1 MYNYDYKLISIG
13 LLSGMIGSYYN
24 VYINHYTGLIIQG
37 DFSNETLYNLYYS
50 SMISIIFVSIRGS
63 LFTYIQKKIYY
74 KIKNDVYMKLLN
86 QSTVFYET
94 TPISVLNNYI
104 NDDCRI
110 VSDILSLNINVITRS
125 LMSVIFTYYL
135 LYQISF
141 KLCLLVSLI
150 IPFNY
155 LITYIY
161 DKTYKYLMNDFDEKN
176 KNLNNYVYESISH
189 ISMIKS
195 FAIEEYSHKKFSSLI
210 NEINSFILKESY
222 LYGFNAFIN
231 FNMQNV
237 SMIII
242 IITAKYLELTNGIIN
257 FILYYQS
264 LYSTIKDLIGVKTE
278 MAKSIKSYERISSI
292 LKSKTLN
299 KGTYIPP
306 NNKFEP
312 IITFKDINFK
322 YNNSSNQ
329 ILKDFNFNIN
339 ANEKIGIIG
348 TSGCGKSTIAKLLTG
363 ILSPIDGIIYI
374 NGINFNYYDNM
385 WIKSKIGYVSQET
398 ILFSDTITNNIA
410 YGLEKFD
417 FNDVKNAAEL
427 ANAHEFI
434 IKLKDKYETK
444 IEGTEM
450 SSLSGGQK
458 QRINI
463 ARALMRNPQILIFD
477 EATSALDPYCE
488 EIVQNSIKKIF
499 DINGNGNGNGN
510 GNYNNQKRTIIIIAH
525 RKSALE
531 LANKVYKFNNSSME
545 LI

>member
-195 FAIEEYSHKKFSSLI
+195 FAI
-210 NEINSFILKESY
+210 
-222 LYGFNAFIN
+222 
-231 FNMQNV
+231 
-237 SMIII
+237 
-242 IITAKYLELTNGIIN
+242 
-257 FILYYQS
+257 
-264 LYSTIKDLIGVKTE
+264 D
-278 MAKSIKSYERISSI
+278 
-292 LKSKTLN
+292 
-299 KGTYIPP
+299 
-306 NNKFEP
+306 
-312 IITFKDINFK
+312 
-322 YNNSSNQ
+322 
-329 ILKDFNFNIN
+329 
-339 ANEKIGIIG
+339 
-348 TSGCGKSTIAKLLTG
+348 
-363 ILSPIDGIIYI
+363 
-374 NGINFNYYDNM
+374 
-385 WIKSKIGYVSQET
+385 
-398 ILFSDTITNNIA
+398 
-410 YGLEKFD
+410 
-417 FNDVKNAAEL
+417 
-427 ANAHEFI
+427 
-434 IKLKDKYETK
+434 
-444 IEGTEM
+444 
-450 SSLSGGQK
+450 
-458 QRINI
+458 
-463 ARALMRNPQILIFD
+463 
-477 EATSALDPYCE
+477 
-488 EIVQNSIKKIF
+488 
-499 DINGNGNGNGN
+499 
-510 GNYNNQKRTIIIIAH
+510 
-525 RKSALE
+525 RKS
-531 LANKVYKFNNSSME
+531 VV
-545 LI
+545 

>member
-1 MYNYDYKLISIG
+1 MYNYNYDYKLISIG
-13 LLSGMIGSYYN
+13 LLSGIIGSYYN

-37 DFSNETLYNLYYS
+37 DFSNETLYNLYYT

-63 LFTYIQKKIYY
+63 LFTYIQKNIYY
-74 KIKNDVYMKLLN
+74 KLKNDVYQKLLN

-110 VSDILSLNINVITRS
+110 ISDILSLNINVITRS
-125 LMSVIFTYYL
+125 IINVIFTYYL

-141 KLCLLVSLI
+141 KLCLMVSLI

-161 DKTYKYLMNDFDEKN
+161 DKTYKYLMKDFDEKN
-176 KNLNNYVYESISH
+176 KNLNNYVHESISH

-195 FAIEEYSHKKFSSLI
+195 FAIEEYSYKKFSNLI
-210 NEINSFILKESY
+210 NELNSFIFKESY

-237 SMIII
+237 SMILI
-242 IITAKYLELTNGIIN
+242 IITAKYLDLTDGLIN
-257 FILYYQS
+257 FILHYKS
-264 LYSTIKDLIGVKTE
+264 LYSTINDLINVKTE
-278 MAKSIKSYERISSI
+278 MAKSIKSYERINSI
-292 LKSKTLN
+292 IKSETLN
-299 KGTYIPP
+299 KGSYITP

-312 IITFKDINFK
+312 LITFKDINFK
-322 YNNSSNQ
+322 YHNSSNL

-348 TSGCGKSTIAKLLTG
+348 ASGCGKSTIAKLLTG
-363 ILSPIDGIIYI
+363 ILTPTDGIIYI
-374 NGINFNYYDNM
+374 NGINFNYYDNK

-427 ANAHEFI
+427 ANADEFI
-434 IKLKDKYETK
+434 MKLKDKYETK
-444 IEGTEM
+444 FEGTEL

-463 ARALMRNPQILIFD
+463 ARALMRNPQIIIFD

-499 DINGNGNGNGN
+499 DVNV
-510 GNYNNQKRTIIIIAH
+510 NNQKRTIIIIAH

-531 LANKVYKFNNSSME
+531 LANKVYKLDNSSIE

>member
-1 MYNYDYKLISIG
+1 MYDYDYNHDYTLISIG

-37 DFSNETLYNLYYS
+37 DFSNETLYNLYYT

-74 KIKNDVYMKLLN
+74 KFKNDVYQKLLN
-86 QSTVFYET
+86 QSSIFYEI

-110 VSDILSLNINVITRS
+110 ISDILSLNINVITRS

-189 ISMIKS
+189 ISIIKS
-195 FAIEEYSHKKFSSLI
+195 FAIEEYSYKKFSSLI
-210 NEINSFILKESY
+210 NELNSFILKETY

-242 IITAKYLELTNGIIN
+242 IITAKYLELTDGLIN
-257 FILYYQS
+257 FILHYKS
-264 LYSTIKDLIGVKTE
+264 IYSTINELINVKTE
-278 MAKSIKSYERISSI
+278 MAKSIKSYERINSI
-292 LKSKTLN
+292 MKSENLLN
-299 KGTYIPP
+299 KGSYIPP

-312 IITFKDINFK
+312 LITFKDINFK
-322 YNNSSNQ
+322 YQNSSNL

-348 TSGCGKSTIAKLLTG
+348 ESGCGKSTIAKLLTG
-363 ILSPIDGIIYI
+363 ILTPTNGIIYI
-374 NGINFNYYDNM
+374 NGINFNYYDNK

-398 ILFSDTITNNIA
+398 ILFSDTISNNIA
-410 YGLEKFD
+410 YGLEKFN

-427 ANAHEFI
+427 ANADEFI
-434 IKLKDKYETK
+434 MKLKDKYETK
-444 IEGTEM
+444 FEGTEL

-463 ARALMRNPQILIFD
+463 ARALMRNPQIIIFD

-488 EIVQNSIKKIF
+488 EIVQNSI
-499 DINGNGNGNGN
+499 
-510 GNYNNQKRTIIIIAH
+510 
-525 RKSALE
+525 
-531 LANKVYKFNNSSME
+531 
-545 LI
+545 

>member
-1 MYNYDYKLISIG
+1 MYNHDYNYKLISIG
-13 LLSGMIGSYYN
+13 LLSGIIGSYYN

-37 DFSNETLYNLYYS
+37 DISNETLYNLYYS
-50 SMISIIFVSIRGS
+50 SIISIIFVSIRGS

-74 KIKNDVYMKLLN
+74 KIKNDVYQKLLN
-86 QSTVFYET
+86 QSTIFYET

-125 LMSVIFTYYL
+125 IVSLIFTYYL

-141 KLCLLVSLI
+141 KLCLIVSLI
-150 IPFNY
+150 IPLNY
-155 LITYIY
+155 LIVYFY

-176 KNLNNYVYESISH
+176 KNLNNYVYENISH

-195 FAIEEYSHKKFSSLI
+195 FAIEEYSYKKFSSLI
-210 NEINSFILKESY
+210 NELNSFILKESY
-222 LYGFNAFIN
+222 LYGFNALIN
-231 FNMQNV
+231 FNMPIV

-242 IITAKYLELTNGIIN
+242 IITAKYFELTNGLIN

-292 LKSKTLN
+292 LNSEILN
-299 KGTYIPP
+299 KGSYIPP
-306 NNKFEP
+306 NDKFEP
-312 IITFKDINFK
+312 LITFKDINFK
-322 YNNSSNQ
+322 YHNSSNL

-348 TSGCGKSTIAKLLTG
+348 ASGCGKSTIAKLLTG
-363 ILSPIDGIIYI
+363 ILTPTDGIIYI
-374 NGINFNYYDNM
+374 NGINFNYYDNK
-385 WIKSKIGYVSQET
+385 WIKNKIGYVSQET

-410 YGLEKFD
+410 YGLEKFN

-427 ANAHEFI
+427 ANADEFI
-434 IKLKDKYETK
+434 MKLKDKYETK
-444 IEGTEM
+444 FEGTEL

-488 EIVQNSIKKIF
+488 EIVQNSIKRLF
-499 DINGNGNGNGN
+499 EVNVNHNHNH
-510 GNYNNQKRTIIIIAH
+510 NQKRTIIIIAH

-531 LANKVYKFNNSSME
+531 LANKVYKLNNSSME

>member
-37 DFSNETLYNLYYS
+37 DFSNETLYNLYYT

-374 NGINFNYYDNM
+374 NGINFNYYDNK

-510 GNYNNQKRTIIIIAH
+510 YNNQKRTIIIIAH

>member
-1 MYNYDYKLISIG
+1 
-13 LLSGMIGSYYN
+13 
-24 VYINHYTGLIIQG
+24 
-37 DFSNETLYNLYYS
+37 
-50 SMISIIFVSIRGS
+50 
-63 LFTYIQKKIYY
+63 
-74 KIKNDVYMKLLN
+74 
-86 QSTVFYET
+86 
-94 TPISVLNNYI
+94 
-104 NDDCRI
+104 
-110 VSDILSLNINVITRS
+110 
-125 LMSVIFTYYL
+125 
-135 LYQISF
+135 
-141 KLCLLVSLI
+141 
-150 IPFNY
+150 
-155 LITYIY
+155 
-161 DKTYKYLMNDFDEKN
+161 
-176 KNLNNYVYESISH
+176 
-189 ISMIKS
+189 
-195 FAIEEYSHKKFSSLI
+195 
-210 NEINSFILKESY
+210 
-222 LYGFNAFIN
+222 
-231 FNMQNV
+231 
-237 SMIII
+237 MIII

>member
-210 NEINSFILKESY
+210 NEIN
-222 LYGFNAFIN
+222 
-231 FNMQNV
+231 
-237 SMIII
+237 
-242 IITAKYLELTNGIIN
+242 
-257 FILYYQS
+257 
-264 LYSTIKDLIGVKTE
+264 
-278 MAKSIKSYERISSI
+278 
-292 LKSKTLN
+292 
-299 KGTYIPP
+299 
-306 NNKFEP
+306 
-312 IITFKDINFK
+312 
-322 YNNSSNQ
+322 
-329 ILKDFNFNIN
+329 
-339 ANEKIGIIG
+339 
-348 TSGCGKSTIAKLLTG
+348 
-363 ILSPIDGIIYI
+363 
-374 NGINFNYYDNM
+374 
-385 WIKSKIGYVSQET
+385 
-398 ILFSDTITNNIA
+398 
-410 YGLEKFD
+410 
-417 FNDVKNAAEL
+417 
-427 ANAHEFI
+427 
-434 IKLKDKYETK
+434 
-444 IEGTEM
+444 
-450 SSLSGGQK
+450 
-458 QRINI
+458 
-463 ARALMRNPQILIFD
+463 
-477 EATSALDPYCE
+477 
-488 EIVQNSIKKIF
+488 
-499 DINGNGNGNGN
+499 
-510 GNYNNQKRTIIIIAH
+510 
-525 RKSALE
+525 
-531 LANKVYKFNNSSME
+531 
-545 LI
+545 